1 MEEPDHQRCFLP
13 RPAVSYGGSS
23 GSVISDLSH
32 VLGKARSDQRA
43 FLRLLSRSGGRPPL
57 SPSLQ
62 YLAVRTCVR
71 KSVAAGILL
80 VNTISADRPPGLGTS
95 RSGASTRAALGV
107 LVLYGSHVRCQ
118 VPDDPASRVSAS
130 DVTHYRTSELTA
142 DFPLTWKPAIRTGYA
157 SFADAGSPKRNWPS

>member
-62 YLAVRTCVR
+62 YLAVRTCGR
-71 KSVAAGILL
+71 KSVAGGILL
-80 VNTISADRPPGLGTS
+80 VNTISADRPPGRRAS
-95 RSGASTRAALGV
+95 RYCASTRSGRGWGV
-107 LVLYGSHVRCQ
+107 
-118 VPDDPASRVSAS
+118 RVGGR
-130 DVTHYRTSELTA
+130 VGCE
-142 DFPLTWKPAIRTGYA
+142 
-157 SFADAGSPKRNWPS
+157 